1 MTTETKTSKR
11 NKMAYWVAGGAA
23 LLGAVLMQRQV
34 GAQVEQPRQERLQ
47 ETYRVVVARHDLKAG
62 TELDPKNDLELA
74 EVRLSRVPR
83 NIYEVGKVEEHV
95 EAARGTETV
104 DPRWD
109 FLQSELS
116 GRALSSSLAKGDLLL
131 RTDFEA
137 GTEFT
142 LDAILPAGQ
151 RAVSVAVDRSA
162 TMNGLLLP
170 NARVDVV
177 AFYRSTT
184 QVQGK
189 PREGFDKA
197 QVILRNV
204 TVLAVGGRLSR
215 IEGTSGGGPG
225 GENSVVLGLDPD
237 QALILSLVQRNAQIS
252 LLVRPQS
259 ATGDYSNTEI
269 DLQDTTDLIEGLK
282 KKSNTQP

>member
-1 MTTETKTSKR
+1 MTPETKINKQ

-47 ETYRVVVARHDLKAG
+47 ETYRVVVARRDLKAG
-62 TELDPKNDLELA
+62 TELDPKSDLELA

-83 NIYEVGKVEEHV
+83 NIYEVGKVEEQTG
-95 EAARGTETV
+95 AAHGTETA

-109 FLQSELS
+109 FLQSELF

-151 RAVSVAVDRSA
+151 RAVSVVVDRSA

-177 AFYRSTT
+177 AFYRVTT

-189 PREGFDKA
+189 QREGFDKA

-204 TVLAVGGRLSR
+204 TVLAIGGRLSR
-215 IEGTSGGGPG
+215 MGGASGSPG
-225 GENSVVLGLDPD
+225 GDNSVVLGLDPD

-252 LLVRPQS
+252 LLVRPQG
-259 ATGDYSNTEI
+259 ATGDYSATEI
-269 DLQDTTDLIEGLK
+269 DQQDIMDLIEGLK